1 MKKKPRKKP
10 QHIEQNRFAI
20 SSIAAAKISS
30 RNADC
35 TETPLGNFNTK
46 TEQQQRPTNQNK
58 QQPEQ
63 HQTNTAGQH
72 QTRTARTK
80 LKQHSRELFKSLEGR
95 TILIVD

>member
-20 SSIAAAKISS
+20 SSIEAAKISS

-58 QQPEQ
+58 Q